1 MIEMGIVPQAGRGLV
16 LGEGS
21 EDSEGFGLGETL
33 VMLKVMEMVA
43 RSGGGGG

>member
-21 EDSEGFGLGETL
+21 EDP
-33 VMLKVMEMVA
+33 KV
-43 RSGGGGG
+43 SGWGKPL